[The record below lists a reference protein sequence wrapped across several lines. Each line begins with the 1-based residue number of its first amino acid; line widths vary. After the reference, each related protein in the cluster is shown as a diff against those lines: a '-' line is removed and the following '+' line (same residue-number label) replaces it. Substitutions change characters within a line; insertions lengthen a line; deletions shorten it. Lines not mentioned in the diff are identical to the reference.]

1 MSLQLLK
8 AGTSD
13 ALTLNGISKR
23 AFDSDV
29 FVGGPS
35 AGGPPGYMSVSFHT
49 KMARQGHLYK
59 LTEEGLIVGGA
70 ILFLQGDALNIGRI
84 FVAPE
89 LFRKGYGSFM
99 MQEIESMFSG
109 VKEYTLDTPA
119 WNTRTN
125 SFYIKL
131 GYTEIKRDEG
141 FVYYSKNKLTENMI
155 RWAEGKLGSTAYA
168 GWCLAFIEDA
178 LEQSND

>member
-1 MSLQLLK
+1 MGLQLLK

-29 FVGGPS
+29 VLGGPS

-70 ILFLQGDALNIGRI
+70 ILFLQGDTLSVGRI

-89 LFRKGYGSFM
+89 HFRKGYGSFI
-99 MQEIESMFSG
+99 MQEIESMFTG
-109 VKEYTLDTPA
+109 VKEFTLDTPD
-119 WNTRTN
+119 WNIRTN
-125 SFYIKL
+125 SFYTKL
-131 GYTEIKRDEG
+131 GYTEIKRNKG
-141 FVYYSKNKLTENMI
+141 FVYYSKRVVDN
-155 RWAEGKLGSTAYA
+155 GKIAMSGL
-168 GWCLAFIEDA
+168 F
-178 LEQSND
+178 